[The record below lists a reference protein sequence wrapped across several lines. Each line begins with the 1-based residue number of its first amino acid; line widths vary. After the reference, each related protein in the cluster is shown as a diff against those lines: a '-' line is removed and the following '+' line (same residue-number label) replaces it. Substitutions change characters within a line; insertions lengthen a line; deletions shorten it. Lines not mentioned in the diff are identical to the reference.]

1 MNILLI
7 SQCSKKALV
16 ATRRV
21 LDQFAE
27 RKGERTWQT
36 AITLQGLQTLRKML
50 KKSARRNT
58 AVACHRI
65 GGKNHSELLW
75 VVGNANKFNIEGT
88 IPTNFT
94 RRDVLKADDENHW
107 HTATV
112 IALLSSLAA
121 LFHDFGKANVLFQEK
136 LKQDKRT
143 TEPYRHE
150 WVSLRMF
157 EAFVQNESDEEW
169 LQRLAN
175 VSSEDEAALSRYL
188 EKIQDHPDEKRD
200 SPFTSLPC
208 LAQAVGWLILT
219 HHKLPWH
226 PKGRGKLKFIPD
238 FLSRSLESDWNSP
251 REGWVKGERKKW
263 SGADE
268 EVRHVWTFQDGTPFR
283 SSTWCEK
290 ARNIAEQLQKHPGI
304 LDSHLDNDFVMHV
317 ARMTLMLADHY
328 YSSQG
333 RDPRYGDDGYKVYAN
348 TDKGGK
354 PKQQLD
360 EHLVG
365 VYKHSLRIMRILPG
379 LRNTLPALGR
389 HSAFKKR
396 TRDSRFRWQNKAYEL
411 ACSLKDQAQEGGF
424 FGVNMASTG
433 CGKTFA
439 NARIMYALADEKR
452 GCRFS
457 VALGLR
463 TLTLQTGDAFRQ
475 RMLLDE
481 DDMAVMIGSVAVRKL
496 HEDHVAEKEKEE
508 QEKPDRFTGSESAEA
523 LDDDYRF
530 SYDEALADTAL
541 KRWLKASP
549 KADRMVGAP
558 ILVSTIDHLMPATE
572 GTRGGRQIAPMLRLL
587 TSDLVIDEPDDFGL
601 DDLKALTRLVHW
613 AGMLGSKVVL
623 SSATLS
629 PALMA
634 GLFQAYQVGRAS
646 YNKNCGDPN
655 QKTVCCAWFDEKRAE
670 SAAIANEEGFR
681 QQHSAFVKDRAA
693 HLAHLQVKSP
703 QRKAEIVPLTGSV
716 LEKQDA
722 LNELH
727 RAISAGIH
735 RLHRDHCQKDP
746 KTKKRISVGLVRM
759 ANINPLVA
767 VAQRLLQTPPPD
779 DTTVHYCIYHG
790 QFPLIVRSETERVLD
805 TVLTR
810 KDGKEL
816 WQSFDIQKAITKAE
830 RQAGETTLTTASA
843 DTMNHI
849 FVVIAS
855 PVAEIGRDHDYD
867 WAVVEPSSMRS
878 NVQTGGRVLR
888 HRDRIPETA
897 NMLLLSKNYRGLTG
911 RWPAFCHPGFE
922 PDKEDRRLT
931 RHDLADILRDDQYTV
946 ITSRPCIIDP
956 RGEPYYDPTQNL
968 VDMEHRET
976 ERAFSSS
983 HQREPY
989 ALQWIRPRATLTG
1002 ELQKR
1007 TPFRQ
1012 SNKEDDYFLHLE
1024 EGEDKPTVKKWHGD
1038 GRYREA
1044 KDCDEIKPIGLS
1056 LKDGN
1061 RIWGYDVAYSDAL
1074 NRLAQKEAKDVAEL
1088 GETYGPFSL
1097 RPAEIGRPWHY
1108 TPELGFYEPI

>member
-7 SQCSKKALV
+7 SQCNKRALV
-16 ATRRV
+16 ETRRV

-58 AVACHRI
+58 AVSCHRI
-65 GGKNHSELLW
+65 GGKNYSELLW
-75 VVGNANKFNIEGT
+75 IVGNANKFNTEGT

-94 RRDVLKADDENHW
+94 RRDVLKMDDENQW

-112 IALLSSLAA
+112 IALLSAIAA
-121 LFHDFGKANVLFQEK
+121 LFHDFGKANVLFQKK
-136 LKQDKRT
+136 LKTGKRT

-157 EAFVQNESDEEW
+157 EAFVRSEPDEQW
-169 LQRLAN
+169 LRRLAN
-175 VSSEDEAALSRYL
+175 VSSEDEDELSQLPENLR
-188 EKIQDHPDEKRD
+188 DHPDPDIVRH
-200 SPFTSLPC
+200 SPFKSLPP

-219 HHKLPWH
+219 HHRLPQT
-226 PKGRGKLKFIPD
+226 PKKKTRGPLKRIAD
-238 FLSRSLESDWNSP
+238 FLSCDLQPDWNSS
-251 REGWVKGERKKW
+251 RERWVKGEWKEW
-263 SGADE
+263 AGADK
-268 EVRHVWTFQDGTPFR
+268 EVGQVWTFLATPLKSR
-283 SSTWCEK
+283 TWCKK

-328 YSSQG
+328 YSSL
-333 RDPRYGDDGYKVYAN
+333 DKADAHSKPEYGDSRYKVYAN
-348 TDKGGK
+348 TGK
-354 PKQQLD
+354 DRKVKQQLD

-365 VYKHSLRIMRILPG
+365 VYKHSLWIMRILPG

-389 HSAFKKR
+389 HAAFKKR
-396 TRDSRFRWQNKAYEL
+396 TQDGRFRWQNKAYDL
-411 ACSLKDQAQEGGF
+411 AYSLKDKAQEGGF

-475 RMLLDE
+475 RMRLDE
-481 DDMAVMIGSVAVRKL
+481 DDMAVMIGSAAVRKL

-523 LDDDYRF
+523 LDDDYRVI
-530 SYDEALADTAL
+530 YDEALADTAL

-549 KADRMVGAP
+549 EADRMVGVP
-558 ILVSTIDHLMPATE
+558 VLVSTIDHLMPATE

-629 PALMA
+629 PALVT
-634 GLFQAYQVGRAS
+634 GLFQAYQVGRTI
-646 YNKNCGDPN
+646 YNKNCGNPN
-655 QKTVCCAWFDEKRAE
+655 QETVCCAWFDETKAE
-670 SAAIANEEGFR
+670 HADIANAEGFR
-681 QQHSAFVKDRAA
+681 QQHSAFAKDRAA
-693 HLAHLQVKSP
+693 HLAHLRVESP
-703 QRKAEIVPLTGSV
+703 KRKAEIVPLTGSD
-716 LEKQDA
+716 LKEQHA
-722 LNELH
+722 LDELSS
-727 RAISAGIH
+727 AISAGIH
-735 RLHRDHCQKDP
+735 RLHHDHCQEDP
-746 KTKKRISVGLVRM
+746 KTKKKISVGLVRM

-767 VAQRLLQTPPPD
+767 VAQRLLQTTPPG
-779 DTTVHYCIYHG
+779 DTTIHYCVYHG
-790 QFPLIVRSETERVLD
+790 RFPLIVRSEIERVLD

-810 KDGKEL
+810 KDGKDSEV
-816 WQSFDIQKAITKAE
+816 WRSSVIQEAIA
-830 RQAGETTLTTASA
+830 RA
-843 DTMNHI
+843 DTTNHI

-878 NVQTGGRVLR
+878 LVQIGGRVLR
-888 HRDRIPETA
+888 HRDRIPETV

-911 RWPAFCHPGFE
+911 QRPAFYRPGFE
-922 PDKEDRRLT
+922 PDKKDRRLT
-931 RHDLADILRDDQYTV
+931 EYDLAEILCEDQYAVTD
-946 ITSRPCIIDP
+946 SRPCIVP
-956 RGEPYYDPTQNL
+956 RENFDSTKNL
-968 VDMEHRET
+968 ADMEHRET
-976 ERAFSSS
+976 ELAFSSS
-983 HQREPY
+983 NQREPY
-989 ALQWIRPRATLTG
+989 ALQWIRSRATLTG
-1002 ELQKR
+1002 ELQKC

-1012 SNKEDDYFLHLE
+1012 SYKEDDYFLHLE
-1024 EGEDKPTVKKWHGD
+1024 EGAEKPKFRKWHGD
-1038 GRYREA
+1038 GPYKEA
-1044 KDCDEIKPIGLS
+1044 KDCDEIIPDELSSIGS
-1056 LKDGN
+1056 GN
-1061 RIWGYDVAYSDAL
+1061 RIWGNVAYSDAL
-1074 NRLAQKEAKDVAEL
+1074 NRLAQKKDKDVEEL
-1088 GETYGPFSL
+1088 GKTYGTFSL
-1097 RPAEIGRPWHY
+1097 WPAKIGWPWRY
-1108 TPELGFYEPI
+1108 TPELGFYEPMKK